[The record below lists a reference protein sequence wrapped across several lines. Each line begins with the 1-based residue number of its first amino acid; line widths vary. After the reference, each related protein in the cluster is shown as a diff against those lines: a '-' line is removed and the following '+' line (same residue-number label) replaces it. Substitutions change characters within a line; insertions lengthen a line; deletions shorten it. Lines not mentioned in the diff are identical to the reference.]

1 MAVNH
6 NKTTSISTGKIL
18 QQIRQ
23 IRLSFCLVE
32 IRFNKGGEFK

>member
-18 QQIRQ
+18 QQIRHK
-23 IRLSFCLVE
+23 FAYH
-32 IRFNKGGEFK
+32 FA